1 MIVIPSEARDLGLL
15 RIELPWARQFLR
27 PMIRIPRRFAPRDD
41 SEKKKAG
48 ANAGFLFHLLS
59 R

>member
-1 MIVIPSEARDLGLL
+1 L